1 MSTHAPTRPA
11 ITAARRS
18 PQPWAGS
25 TVPSGITDQ
34 LDRTADARDQL
45 AAIAMHH
52 FRDLV
57 RQVAWQVGDAKAED
71 LVQDVIMRHL
81 TKHDAGQRPDYT
93 SVRGYHKLRASLI
106 TSTKNAAIDH
116 LRRKSTRAETSVG
129 TFMDDA
135 VRGRAGSDGGDPNSE
150 NAPRDLDSSA
160 LQDGLRRVDK
170 RHAQLLRMKLSGATF
185 GDIGTHLGVST
196 TAAFNAFK
204 RAMNAVQP
212 ILERYGAGGF
222 CRDSGPYLLLVRQER
237 DAETASN
244 GERPLTDLIGSE
256 HALEIRLHVY
266 GDPDV
271 DSDEGCDACQHAGAQ
286 QGSALVMYLPEPLL
300 LVPSAG
306 LIAAAKDTAVS
317 AWASIA
323 GWLAGLSGSGG
334 TALVDVTEGAS
345 AAVKGAA
352 VLAAAAMAV
361 GGTITISHVVNG
373 HHAMTRAT
381 RSLGATAA
389 STFTVHASRTTPL
402 SMPPSSS
409 RRTTTSTARR
419 LAPPGSPAAEFA
431 PIPEPRAH
439 DPRKRRVGDGSAAAE
454 FAP

>member
-1 MSTHAPTRPA
+1 MSTHAPTRPT
-11 ITAARRS
+11 ITAGRRS

-52 FRDLV
+52 FQDLV

-71 LVQDVIMRHL
+71 LVQDVIVRHL
-81 TKHDAGQRPDYT
+81 TKHDAGPRPDYT
-93 SVRGYHKLRASLI
+93 SVRGYHRLRASLI

-135 VRGRAGSDGGDPNSE
+135 LRGRAGSDSGDSIPE

-185 GDIGTHLGVST
+185 ADIGTHLGVST

-204 RAMNAVQP
+204 RAMSAVQP

-300 LVPSAG
+300 LVPSGG

-317 AWASIA
+317 VWGSVA
-323 GWLAGLSGSGG
+323 GWLAGLSGSSG

-345 AAVKGAA
+345 VAVKSAA
-352 VLAAAAMAV
+352 VLAAAALAV
-361 GGTITISHVVNG
+361 GGALTVNHVATG
-373 HHAMTRAT
+373 HDVPTRAT
-381 RSLGATAA
+381 MSLGATPA
-389 STFTVHASRTTPL
+389 STVTGHPGDMTPL
-402 SMPPSSS
+402 SMPPGSSP
-409 RRTTTSTARR
+409 RRTTSTARSPPR
-419 LAPPGSPAAEFA
+419 PGSPAAEFA
-431 PIPEPRAH
+431 PAPEPRTH
-439 DPRKRRVGDGSAAAE
+439 DPRKRPAGGGSAAAE